1 MPANKEQSNQL
12 VTHVETNLGKVCIR
26 QSGKGIPMI
35 FWPSLMMDGTMWDAQ
50 ARHFKDRYTVVCID
64 SPGHGRSQPL
74 TSTFTME
81 DCARCLKTIMDALN
95 FEQAILVGNSWGGML
110 GGVFAAIY
118 PEKTIAIVLMN
129 CTASSAPLRQKIEY
143 TLMTS
148 IAGIFNRLPNYF
160 VRRGVKSFAG
170 KTTENHRPEVVS
182 AIQAGIA
189 AVNTKSVRW
198 AIKSVVPLRKD
209 QHTLLASIACPSLI
223 VAGEE
228 DRTFPVTETEKMA
241 TAIPNSQFVVLPEV
255 GHLAALEQPELTNKL
270 IDSFVSDAVISSPG
284 SGP

>member
-1 MPANKEQSNQL
+1 MPANEEQSNQL
-12 VTHVETNLGKVCIR
+12 VTHVETNLGKIGIR
-26 QSGKGIPMI
+26 RSGKGIPMI

-50 ARHFKDRYTVVCID
+50 ASHFRDRYTVVCVD

-74 TSTFTME
+74 TGTFTME
-81 DCARCLKTIMDALN
+81 DCALCLKTIMDTLN
-95 FEQAILVGNSWGGML
+95 FEKAILIGNSWGGML
-110 GGVFAAIY
+110 GGVFAALY

-129 CTASSAPLRQKIEY
+129 CTGSSAPLLQKIEY

-148 IAGIFNRLPNYF
+148 ISGFFNSMPKYF
-160 VRRGVKSFAG
+160 VRSGIKAFAG
-170 KTTENHRPEVVS
+170 KTTEKHRPDVVS
-182 AIQAGIA
+182 AIQAGLS

-209 QHTLLASIACPSLI
+209 QHALLASITCPSLI

-241 TAIPNSQFVVLPEV
+241 TAIPNSRFVVLPNV
-255 GHLAALEQPELTNKL
+255 GHLAALEHPELTNTL
-270 IDSFVSDAVISSPG
+270 IDSFLTDAAIAPEN
-284 SGP
+284 

>member
-1 MPANKEQSNQL
+1 MPANEEKSNQL
-12 VTHVETNLGKVCIR
+12 ITHVETNLGNICIR
-26 QSGKGIPMI
+26 RSGTGIPMI

-50 ARHFKDRYTVVCID
+50 ANHFKDRYTVVRVD

-81 DCARCLKTIMDALN
+81 DCARCLKTIMDTLN
-95 FEQAILVGNSWGGML
+95 LEKAILIGNSWGGML
-110 GGVFAAIY
+110 GGVFAALY
-118 PEKTIAIVLMN
+118 PERTIAIVLMN
-129 CTASSAPLRQKIEY
+129 CTGSSAPLRQKIEY

-148 IAGIFNRLPNYF
+148 IAGFFNRLPNYF

-182 AIQAGIA
+182 AIQAGIS

-209 QHTLLASIACPSLI
+209 QHALLASIACPSLI

-241 TAIPNSQFVVLPEV
+241 TAIPNSRFVVLPEV
-255 GHLAALEQPELTNKL
+255 GHLTALEHPELTNTL
-270 IDSFVSDAVISSPG
+270 IDSFLSDAAIATKN
-284 SGP
+284 